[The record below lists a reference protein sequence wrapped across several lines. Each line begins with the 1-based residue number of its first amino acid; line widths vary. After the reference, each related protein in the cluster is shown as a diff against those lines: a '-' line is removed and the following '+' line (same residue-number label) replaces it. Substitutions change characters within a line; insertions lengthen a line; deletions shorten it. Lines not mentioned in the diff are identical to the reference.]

1 MNYFGNYFTPDFRP
15 TTRRIRGKSLK
26 KCYLRNSSDIYVYM
40 RDIQMVDLKAQ
51 YEKIGPE
58 IDSAIKSVLES
69 TAFIKGPDVKLFEE
83 ELQNYMGVRHVVSC
97 ANGTDALYLAMM
109 VLGLKP
115 GDEVIT
121 TNFTFIA
128 TVEVVALLGLK
139 LVLVD
144 PDPGTFNISVDA
156 IRKAITPKT
165 KAIVPVHLFGQCAD
179 MESIMMI
186 AAEYNLFVIEDAAQ
200 ATGSE
205 YIFSDGSRKKAGT
218 IGHIGTTSFFPSK
231 NLGCYGDG
239 GALYTNDDN
248 YARKLRS
255 IANHGMKV
263 RYHYDDIGV
272 NSRLDTIQAAILRV
286 KLKYLSEFNTL
297 RRIVADFYDE
307 SFAGCLAL
315 ITPERAGYSTHIFH
329 QYTLKVKNGKRDQLK
344 NYLES
349 LKIPTMVYYP
359 GPLHLQ
365 EAYRNLGYN
374 ENDFS
379 LTSSLC
385 REVLSLP
392 MHPEMEQ
399 DQLDYIASG
408 IINFFDKTI

>member
-1 MNYFGNYFTPDFRP
+1 
-15 TTRRIRGKSLK
+15 
-26 KCYLRNSSDIYVYM
+26 
-40 RDIQMVDLKAQ
+40 MVDLKAQ
-51 YEKIGPE
+51 YEKIGTE
-58 IDSAIKSVLES
+58 VDAAIKSVLES

-83 ELQNYMGVRHVVSC
+83 ELQEYMGVKHVVSC

-139 LVLVD
+139 LVIVE
-144 PDPGTFNISVDA
+144 PDPETFNISVEA
-156 IRKAITPKT
+156 VKKAITSKT

-179 MESIMMI
+179 MESLMELAHKHDLYI
-186 AAEYNLFVIEDAAQ
+186 IEDAAQ
-200 ATGSE
+200 ATGSD
-205 YIFSDGSRKKAGT
+205 YKFKNGTIKKAGT

-239 GALYTNDDN
+239 GALYTNDDHF
-248 YARKLRS
+248 AKKLRS

-286 KLKYLSEFNTL
+286 KLRYLTEFNAA
-297 RRIVADFYDE
+297 RWNVAAQYDE
-307 SFAGCLAL
+307 AFTGIQQI
-315 ITPERAGYSTHIFH
+315 ITPERATYSSHIFH
-329 QYTLKVKNGKRDQLK
+329 QYTIKVSGGKRDELK
-344 NYLES
+344 KHLELNNVPS
-349 LKIPTMVYYP
+349 MVYYP

-365 EAYRNLGYN
+365 EAYRHLGYK
-374 ENDFS
+374 ETDFPV
-379 LTSSLC
+379 TTALC
-385 REVLSLP
+385 KEVLSLP
-392 MHPEMEQ
+392 MHPDMEQ
-399 DQLDYIASG
+399 DQLDYI
-408 IINFFDKTI
+408 ILKVLEFFNKN